1 MFGDTIGNIYDITVK
16 DLQLILNWFDM
27 TFNNIKQ
34 ILDGIIQFVKGV
46 FTGNWQQAWEGVRKI
61 FGGIFDWIKNTFFT
75 LIDIAWNG
83 LSNFA
88 STIGNVVASIFKNIV
103 NGVLRTIENV
113 LNSPIRTINRLI
125 GVINAVPGINLNTLP
140 TFNLPRLKTGGIINM
155 PNKGTMLGSAIGGES
170 GREGVIPLTDQQAM
184 AELGAEIGRNVVVN
198 LTNITKVGNRQI
210 AREIK
215 QINAE
220 QEFAFNT

>member
-1 MFGDTIGNIYDITVK
+1 MIQSIQYHGINIGR
-16 DLQLILNWFDM
+16 L
-27 TFNNIKQ
+27 
-34 ILDGIIQFVKGV
+34 
-46 FTGNWQQAWEGVRKI
+46 
-61 FGGIFDWIKNTFFT
+61 NTF
-75 LIDIAWNG
+75 D
-83 LSNFA
+83 
-88 STIGNVVASIFKNIV
+88 
-103 NGVLRTIENV
+103 
-113 LNSPIRTINRLI
+113 
-125 GVINAVPGINLNTLP
+125 
-140 TFNLPRLKTGGIINM
+140 LPRLKVGGIINM

-220 QEFAFNT
+220 QEFAFNS